1 MNKELSKKLYDDF
14 PELYR
19 GKDRPLTESLMCFGF
34 ECRDGWFQ
42 MLYDLSFDL
51 MKISAKDGIERP
63 EVVQVKEKFGGL
75 RYYVDG
81 GNESTEAR
89 IDRAEEESERI
100 CEVCGKAGQIR
111 TGGWVQ
117 TLCDDHD
124 GRSTAA

>member
-42 MLYDLSFDL
+42 
-51 MKISAKDGIERP
+51 
-63 EVVQVKEKFGGL
+63 
-75 RYYVDG
+75 
-81 GNESTEAR
+81 
-89 IDRAEEESERI
+89 
-100 CEVCGKAGQIR
+100 
-111 TGGWVQ
+111 